1 MRNCFWTF
9 AVYMILAL
17 TSLSLHAADC
27 ANGYVAADVLDPLL
41 LPAPPAEGSPEWRR
55 DLDAVVKA
63 QRSIDD
69 YDLVAIGQEARLTV
83 DTMLRPYGAAY
94 SRATL
99 PEVYALLDRVKLT
112 ADCVNDIAKNFYRTR
127 RPFVAAPDRVQLKVA
142 PFQSY
147 SYPSGHTMESRVL
160 AEVMGMLWPDHRLA
174 FRASA
179 DEIAWHRVQA
189 GAHYPHDLAGG
200 KLQAMQLVGALVTN
214 DEFKDD
220 LLAAQLHVKE
230 NHGHE

>member
-1 MRNCFWTF
+1 MNLIR
-9 AVYMILAL
+9 L
-17 TSLSLHAADC
+17 TASLFVLCLINSTALHAADC

-83 DTMLRPYGAAY
+83 DTMLRPYGATY
-94 SRATL
+94 SRAAL

-112 ADCVNDIAKNFYRTR
+112 ADCVNDTAKNFYRTR
-127 RPFVAAPDRVQLKVA
+127 RPFVAAPDRVQLKVS

-160 AEVMGMLWPDHRLA
+160 AEVMGMLWPDHRAA
-174 FRASA
+174 FRVSA

-214 DEFKDD
+214 DDFQQD
-220 LLAAQLHVKE
+220 LAAAKMVATE
-230 NHGHE
+230 NP